1 MTLDVT
7 AAIKPKSD
15 QLNADN
21 LITGPRTIRIREV
34 RIVQGEQPIHVFFD
48 GDDGKPWK
56 PSKTSARC
64 MATIWGSNAE
74 GWVGLSLMIFL
85 DPTVTWSGAAVG
97 GIRISH
103 MEGLDKP
110 RSLMLTKTRGQ
121 KGAVVI
127 KPLEMGG
134 KDRAPVDVE
143 AAKNGARDAA
153 LGGKEGFSVWWK
165 ANADKRDAI
174 ASIMPAIKAIA
185 AAADAAQLEKQDS
198 PPADEAPA
206 DETPADETPPPLDEA
221 PDGPDDEELPM

>member
-7 AAIKPKSD
+7 AAIQPKSD

-143 AAKNGARDAA
+143 AAKKAAKEAA
-153 LGGKEGFSVWWK
+153 LGGKAGFTAWWK
-165 ANADKRDAI
+165 ANPALREAI
-174 ASIMPAIKAIA
+174 GPIMAEIQEA
-185 AAADAAQLEKQDS
+185 AATADAAKLEKQDL
-198 PPADEAPA
+198 P
-206 DETPADETPPPLDEA
+206 PADETPPPLDEA